1 LIELTGV
8 MLEGEVEPHIAM
20 RLVEV
25 IDDEIDDSE
34 EILDEMRLLIEVDDD
49 EHIGDCLEID
59 VNE

>member
-1 LIELTGV
+1 
-8 MLEGEVEPHIAM
+8 MLEDEVEPHIAM

-34 EILDEMRLLIEVDDD
+34 VTLDEVRLLIEVDDD
-49 EHIGDCLEID
+49 EHTGDCLEID